1 MAPGMCIVLRG
12 LFALI
17 LATFGLPAS
26 AAPAPVAPAG
36 AAAGGL
42 HFDPAVAPRPL
53 GGDRFHFAGEDW
65 DVLPGVVFSLVPG
78 AAPPVG
84 AVHLGGRSWRLP
96 AADAADALRK
106 ARLLGANGAVN
117 GLEHV
122 FPDVVLPKTPA
133 QVDGVSFDD
142 PDYGGQWYL
151 ELLGMEQLYAV
162 SEGDPAV
169 RVAVIDSGIDI
180 GHPDL
185 AAAVVDPY
193 DAFADDDDPSPEPG
207 DSCAGSSTA
216 ICDVHG
222 TAVSGVVLA
231 RAHNGVGIVG
241 LCPRCTLVPIRLLGD
256 GIGAMSADIAAF
268 EHAIAADVG
277 VINNSWGYTRP
288 VSAPA
293 PLAAVIRRAQT
304 EPRGGKGA
312 LVVFAAGNDD
322 RELRDDELTGLD
334 GVICVSATDRYG
346 APTNYTNSG
355 DSVDL
360 AAPSATVTIAPEGG
374 STETFGGTSAAAPVV
389 SGVAAWALSM
399 NPDLTAAELGALLV
413 ETAAPNAL
421 VTRDAA
427 GHHAV
432 YGFGQIDP
440 PALLAAIQGEEGPSG
455 ADTGA
460 DDAEPS
466 AADGEAPGKGGGT
479 GCTSVR
485 GAPRAVFAVGLAA
498 LLGRGRRRIG
508 GPSAR
513 GGS

>member
-1 MAPGMCIVLRG
+1 MSIVLRG

-17 LATFGLPAS
+17 LPMLCLPAA
-26 AAPAPVAPAG
+26 AAPALAAPA
-36 AAAGGL
+36 AAPAAVGPGGL
-42 HFDPAVAPRPL
+42 RFDPAVEPRPL
-53 GGDRFHFAGEDW
+53 GGDRFHFAGADW

-78 AAPPVG
+78 AVAPEG
-84 AVHLGGRSWRLP
+84 AVHLGGPSWRLP

-106 ARLLGANGAVN
+106 ARLLGADFAANGV
-117 GLEHV
+117 EHV
-122 FPDVVLPKTPA
+122 FPDVALPKTPA

-185 AAAVVDPY
+185 ADAVVEPY
-193 DAFADDDDPSPEPG
+193 DAFADDEDPSPDPG

-231 RAHNGVGIVG
+231 RAHNGAGIVG

-256 GIGAMSADIAAF
+256 GVGAMSADIAAF

-389 SGVAAWALSM
+389 SGVAAWALSVK
-399 NPDLTAAELGALLV
+399 PELTAVELGALLV

-432 YGFGQIDP
+432 YGYGQIDP
-440 PALLAAIQGEEGPSG
+440 PAVLAALEAGGGPGG

-460 DDAEPS
+460 DGTGASEEGG
-466 AADGEAPGKGGGT
+466 AAPGKGGGG
-479 GCTSVR
+479 GCFTAR
-485 GAPRAVFAVGLAA
+485 GAPRAFFAAGVAA
-498 LLGRGRRRIG
+498 LLCLGRRRLG

>member
-1 MAPGMCIVLRG
+1 MSTVL
-12 LFALI
+12 LALLALI
-17 LATFGLPAS
+17 HP
-26 AAPAPVAPAG
+26 
-36 AAAGGL
+36 AAADPEAARAGL
-42 HFDPAVAPRPL
+42 RFDPAAAPLPL
-53 GGDRFHFAGEDW
+53 GGARYHFAGEDW
-65 DVLPGVVFSLVPG
+65 DVLPGVVFSLRPG
-78 AAPPVG
+78 GEPPAG
-84 AVHLGGRSWRLP
+84 ARHLGGRSWRLP
-96 AADAADALRK
+96 AQDAADALRR
-106 ARLLGANGAVN
+106 ARALAVD
-117 GLEHV
+117 GPAMGVEHV
-122 FPDVVLPKTPA
+122 FPDVRLSRTAA
-133 QVDGVSFDD
+133 QGAAVDFDD

-169 RVAVIDSGIDI
+169 RVAVIDSGIDVA
-180 GHPDL
+180 HPDL
-185 AAAVVDPY
+185 ADAVADPY
-193 DAFADDDDPSPEPG
+193 DAFADDADPSPEPG

-256 GIGAMSADIAAF
+256 GVGAMSADIAAF

-288 VSAPA
+288 VRAPA

-322 RELRDDELTGLD
+322 RALRDDELTGLD

-389 SGVAAWALSM
+389 SGVAAWALSVR
-399 NPDLTAAELGALLV
+399 PALTAAELGALLV
-413 ETAAPNAL
+413 DTAAPNAL
-421 VTRDAA
+421 VTRDSA

-440 PALLAAIQGEEGPSG
+440 PAVLAALEALDAPGA
-455 ADTGA
+455 ADTAAGDGA
-460 DDAEPS
+460 
-466 AADGEAPGKGGGT
+466 AAGGAGEGDGKGGGA
-479 GCTSVR
+479 GCSAAGGVS
-485 GAPRAVFAVGLAA
+485 RACFAVVLPA
-498 LLGRGRRRIG
+498 LLCARRRRVG

-513 GGS
+513 SGS